1 MKVVMERLKLRKVEK
16 EFSLVC
22 DIKLIDMLVGL
33 QGCSSMYPCPYCM
46 GYKVDE
52 EGKPTNQRGTF
63 VKGEPRTFQNT
74 REEFKRSSTK
84 HKNGKFPSK
93 KSLKNFHSVKH
104 LSMRVTDDMDGIPI
118 SKLYPPPQLHTG
130 ILGPVN
136 DCLKKLQEIFPSEM
150 EKFRKDHHIK
160 GSGPG
165 GDYNGPTL
173 KSIIANKNGKLDD
186 IEKNNK

>member
-1 MKVVMERLKLRKVEK
+1 MNSIIRGAFFESCHGKIEMKVEK

-33 QGCSSMYPCPYCM
+33 QGCSSMYPSPYCM

-74 REEFKRSSTK
+74 REEFKRSNTK
-84 HKNGKFPSK
+84 HKNGKFPRK

-104 LSMRVTDDMDGIPI
+104 LPMRVTDDMDGIPI

-136 DCLKKLQEIFPSEM
+136 DCLKKLQKYFLPKWKSSE
-150 EKFRKDHHIK
+150 KIT
-160 GSGPG
+160 
-165 GDYNGPTL
+165 TL
-173 KSIIANKNGKLDD
+173 KGLGQAVITMALPLKA
-186 IEKNNK
+186 